1 MGSGMNKTL
10 YEEMEDKIL
19 ALAWLA
25 GFAASA
31 EGSNGEY
38 PHELPDNPLEG
49 EVEKSLWAEAL
60 AYAENP
66 TTP

>member
-1 MGSGMNKTL
+1 MGSGMNETW
-10 YEEMEDKIL
+10 YESMEKRIL

-31 EGSNGEY
+31 EGRNGEY
-38 PHELPDNPLEG
+38 PHELPDHPLEG
-49 EVEKSLWAEAL
+49 EVEKDLWDEAL